1 MFNWKKAAL
10 AAAASVS
17 ILTGCTQSNIVS
29 PQAAAPDLEGDD
41 AINWLEVREDLRDEY
56 LEPYGEFG
64 DVVMD
69 LDVRYDY
76 ETGMLT
82 IVLPVT
88 RRTTSDVA
96 VLYGQA
102 VMASV
107 GDIVADQNYDYE
119 PAQRNDEGQLLD
131 FGTFYDVHD
140 VKVQVFVYD
149 QEGNE
154 DNYLV
159 NDVVEA
165 GDLREL
171 QPLKNNSQEAAEEED
186 TEEASEEEGSETEAA
201 SEEAAE
207 TESEAEET
215 ETEETTQETTANQ

>member
-1 MFNWKKAAL
+1 MFKWKKIAL
-10 AAAASVS
+10 ASVASVS

-29 PQAAAPDLEGDD
+29 PQAPATELKGDD
-41 AINWLEVREDLRDEY
+41 AIDWLEVREDLREEY

-88 RRTTSDVA
+88 RKTTADVA

-107 GDIVADQNYDYE
+107 GDIVATQNFDYE
-119 PAQRNDEGQLLD
+119 PAERNDEGMLLD

-171 QPLKNNSQEAAEEED
+171 QPLEDSSQD
-186 TEEASEEEGSETEAA
+186 TASANENETG
-201 SEEAAE
+201 
-207 TESEAEET
+207 
-215 ETEETTQETTANQ
+215 ETTQETADQ